1 MVGDRGTGFV
11 PVTCPDCGGPV
22 RPDRERLCPRCGY
35 PLMFLRDAS
44 EPEARVVARTPG
56 EVEDVTAVFAPPP
69 PPAARQ
75 VPAGYGPVTVRPG
88 EVACPSCGYG
98 NPAARIRCQ
107 RCGRELRV
115 VPVSVPP
122 PPMPPAPAPIRRRP
136 RYPLIALVA
145 ALVVA
150 VVAATGLLVARSGVL
165 QNRPGAT
172 PSAAPVP
179 IPADRVRADASSIV
193 PESARFAVGNLLDGD
208 LATCWQSDG
217 DRLRNNI
224 GVRLTFEFDAPV
236 RLARITLVNG
246 YARTPT
252 DYRNNER
259 AARLTVVTEGGSVPW
274 VLPDSAEAQTIDL
287 PTVAPTGTVTLVVE
301 EVYPGTRFRDLAIT
315 EITFAAQP

>member
-1 MVGDRGTGFV
+1 MAGDRGAGFV

-35 PLMFLRDAS
+35 PLMFLRGES

-56 EVEDVTAVFAPPP
+56 EAEDVTAIFAPPGAP
-69 PPAARQ
+69 PRQ
-75 VPAGYGPVTVRPG
+75 TPAGYRPVTVRPG

-98 NPAARIRCQ
+98 NPVARIRCQ

-115 VPVSVPP
+115 LPVTVLPP
-122 PPMPPAPAPIRRRP
+122 PLPPAPAPIRRRP
-136 RYPLIALVA
+136 RYGLIALVA

-150 VVAATGLLVARSGVL
+150 AVAATGLLVARSGL
-165 QNRPGAT
+165 LPNRPGAT

-193 PESARFAVGNLLDGD
+193 PDSARFAVGNLLDGD

-217 DRLRNNI
+217 DRIRNNI

-236 RLARITLVNG
+236 RVARITLVNG

-274 VLPDSAEAQTIDL
+274 TLPDTAEAQTIDL
-287 PTVAPTGTVTLVVE
+287 PTAAPTGTVTLVVE
-301 EVYPGTRFRDLAIT
+301 EVYPGSRFRDLAIT